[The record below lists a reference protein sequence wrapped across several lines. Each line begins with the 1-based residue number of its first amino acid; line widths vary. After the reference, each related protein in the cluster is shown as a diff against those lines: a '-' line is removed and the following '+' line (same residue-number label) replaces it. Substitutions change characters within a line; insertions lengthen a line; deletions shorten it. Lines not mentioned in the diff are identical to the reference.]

1 MTNCPKIEWPIFA
14 DPSNGNSETV
24 AELVS
29 FSFQETL
36 ALPEDGCCLVT
47 TSGDKTLMKDFPSN
61 QSDIVLEGASAHPFF
76 PFVGR
81 TVKLSNPPPQNSDRG
96 GLHLDLGDRSTNE
109 TNRPEVKELFPLITF
124 AATLLAAG
132 QVPITDVCFGPS
144 LFPSGTIDDK
154 WVCDIIKKFKQ
165 SSLRRLTLVIPHK
178 VKKKTRQA
186 IQDTKKLKFPESDS
200 KTFEDETDK
209 ALRHCLM
216 ELKTKTK
223 GKDRNKTS
231 WPNPVV
237 KTIQEIHDSIPD
249 SSEDPTTI
257 FTLSLHGRR
266 LVEALAISVTPSK
279 KRKDGN
285 FGVRELIENAKT
297 HAVDPVL
304 TDLIVSYTYCLKN
317 IGNDAAHHDSKNRRE
332 WALPLVYCLLSLT
345 SWMDGHSPG
354 KNRK

>member
-1 MTNCPKIEWPIFA
+1 MTNCPKIEWPISA
-14 DPSNGNSETV
+14 DPSNGNSETM
-24 AELVS
+24 AELVC

-47 TSGDKTLMKDFPSN
+47 TSGDKTLMKDFQSN
-61 QSDIVLEGASAHPFF
+61 QSDIVLEGAEAHPFF

-81 TVKLSNPPPQNSDRG
+81 TVKLSDPPSENSDWG
-96 GLHLDLGDRSTNE
+96 GLHLDLGDCPTNE
-109 TNRPEVKELFPLITF
+109 TNRPELKGLFPLITF
-124 AATLLAAG
+124 AATLLGAG

-154 WVCDIIKKFKQ
+154 WVSDIIENFKQ

-186 IQDTKKLKFPESDS
+186 IQDTKKLKFPGSDS

-209 ALRHCLM
+209 ALRDCLM

-266 LVEALAISVTPSK
+266 LVEALAISVTPSE

-285 FGVRELIENAKT
+285 CGVRELIENAKT

-345 SWMDGHSPG
+345 SWMDGHSPE